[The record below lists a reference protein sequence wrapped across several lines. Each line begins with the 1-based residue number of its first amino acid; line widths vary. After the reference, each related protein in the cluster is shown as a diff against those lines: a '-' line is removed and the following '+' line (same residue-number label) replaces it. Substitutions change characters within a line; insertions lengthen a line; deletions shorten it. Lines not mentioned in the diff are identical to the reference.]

1 MNTKRFF
8 TRRELLAASL
18 GFAAT
23 ACFPTNARP
32 ASDWPGAGTIKMIVP
47 FSPGASTDTLARFIS
62 SGLSRKL
69 NQNIIVENK
78 SGAGGVIGTEY
89 VANQPPDGYTLLFQT
104 NPFVSAPMIIGG
116 GTKPPYDPARDF
128 QPIGQIAAAPLLIV
142 VSNDLKVTTLR
153 EFLDAARARPMSIN
167 YGSAGIGS
175 INHMAVELLSSMAN
189 VKLVHV
195 PYAGLGPALTDLLGG
210 RLQMITASLP
220 SVLPHVNAGK
230 IRALAITASARSPLV
245 PNLPT
250 VSETAVPGYQ
260 VEAWWGVLGPSGL
273 PPPITQ
279 RLNSEL
285 NALLVS
291 PPIVQMLAREGASPR
306 PVNPDEF
313 RKMILADVPRWQKLI
328 REAHISA
335 S

>member
-23 ACFPTNARP
+23 ACFPTNARS

-116 GTKPPYDPARDF
+116 GTKPPYDPAKDF

-142 VSNDLKVTTLR
+142 VSNDLKVTTLQ

-250 VSETAVPGYQ
+250 VSEAAVPGYQ
-260 VEAWWGVLGPSGL
+260 VEAWWGVLGPAGL

-285 NALLVS
+285 NALLAS

>member
-1 MNTKRFF
+1 MKTKRLL
-8 TRRELLAASL
+8 TRREMLAAGL

-23 ACFPTNARP
+23 ACFPINAR
-32 ASDWPGAGTIKMIVP
+32 SSTDWPGAGTIKMIVP
-47 FSPGASTDTLARFIS
+47 FSPGASIDTLARVIS
-62 SGLSRKL
+62 TGLSRKL

-78 SGAGGVIGTEY
+78 SGAGGVVGSEY
-89 VANQPPDGYTLLFQT
+89 VANQPADGYTLLFQT

-116 GTKPPYDPARDF
+116 STKLPYDPAKDF

-153 EFLDAARARPMSIN
+153 EFLDVARAKPMSIN
-167 YGSAGIGS
+167 YGSAGVGS

-230 IRALAITASARSPLV
+230 IRPLAITASARSPLV

-250 VSETAVPGYQ
+250 VSEAAVPGYQ
-260 VEAWWGVLGPSGL
+260 VEAWWGIFGPARMPSQ
-273 PPPITQ
+273 ITQ
-279 RLNSEL
+279 RLSSEL
-285 NALLVS
+285 NALLTS
-291 PPIVQMLAREGASPR
+291 PSIVEMLARQGASPR
-306 PVNPDEF
+306 PVSPDEF

-328 REAHISA
+328 RDAHISA

>member
-1 MNTKRFF
+1 MKTKRLL
-8 TRRELLAASL
+8 TRREMLAAGL

-23 ACFPTNARP
+23 ACFPINAR
-32 ASDWPGAGTIKMIVP
+32 SSTDWPGAGTIKMIVP
-47 FSPGASTDTLARFIS
+47 FSPGASTDTLARVIS
-62 SGLSRKL
+62 TGLSRKL

-78 SGAGGVIGTEY
+78 SGAGGVVGSEY
-89 VANQPPDGYTLLFQT
+89 VANQPADGYTLLFQT

-116 GTKPPYDPARDF
+116 STKLPYDPAKDF

-153 EFLDAARARPMSIN
+153 EFLDVARAKPMSIN
-167 YGSAGIGS
+167 YGSAGVGS

-230 IRALAITASARSPLV
+230 IRPLAITASEVGS
-245 PNLPT
+245 
-250 VSETAVPGYQ
+250 
-260 VEAWWGVLGPSGL
+260 
-273 PPPITQ
+273 
-279 RLNSEL
+279 
-285 NALLVS
+285 
-291 PPIVQMLAREGASPR
+291 
-306 PVNPDEF
+306 
-313 RKMILADVPRWQKLI
+313 
-328 REAHISA
+328 
-335 S
+335 